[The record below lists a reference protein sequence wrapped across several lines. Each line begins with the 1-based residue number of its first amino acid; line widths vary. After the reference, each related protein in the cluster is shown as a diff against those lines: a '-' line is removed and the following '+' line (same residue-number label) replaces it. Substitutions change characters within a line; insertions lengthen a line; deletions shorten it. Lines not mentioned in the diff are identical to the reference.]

1 MKQNRASNA
10 VITYFIHFIIQ
21 YLSNK
26 KVVNNSE
33 AICTKIV
40 VTIRRIGPQIKQFTL
55 RLMTDF
61 FAIILEN
68 DYSSTYPFS
77 RLIL

>member
-26 KVVNNSE
+26 KVVNNSA

-40 VTIRRIGPQIKQFTL
+40 VTIMRIGPQIKQFTL